1 MLLEEVMTSVF
12 FWQALFSFP
21 ISHCPASFCT
31 PKPQEWGP
39 GSMLGSQ
46 EVEGGLGKGLSGDE
60 RE

>member
-1 MLLEEVMTSVF
+1 MG
-12 FWQALFSFP
+12 W
-21 ISHCPASFCT
+21 
-31 PKPQEWGP
+31 QEWGP